1 MARGRATLAAATAA
15 AACAS
20 LAAAHVGAHNEFE
33 MLRPETIQ
41 PAPQWMQDETN
52 CTIAVPEPANR
63 TISSGG
69 VVTVTWSCASLPPG
83 AWIGAYSPPPA
94 DLNALRNSY
103 PVRMT
108 KNLDTWAGTPS
119 GSVRMRFGNYR
130 RPLQFFLMSGGNVY
144 PPPPCCPLYFANSS
158 TLIEFADPNEP
169 VRPRLMVVGDSPD
182 QAHNLR
188 VMWGTFNVSGSEA
201 SADFAQELKNSTERG
216 YFVGWP
222 SNVTTVTR
230 DQLFNAP
237 ANGSGFTDLG
247 HIHSVDIDLSWY
259 LDAAAR
265 NRTLYMRLGE
275 PRRGVWLSDI
285 PFVIPP
291 PPGAAGAFNP
301 LTGGGQPMTLA
312 IFGDYG
318 RGSADDSET
327 WVEYGRP
334 AINTTARLRELAGL
348 AGNTGAA
355 ATLGGRTASAVWV
368 IGDLS
373 YANGI
378 LTVWDSYLD
387 MTAQFAGSLP
397 MISLLGNHELNSPG
411 DPGNTFFNPTTANDG
426 GGEGGVLAQALTPM
440 PRGATRTRGW
450 FGLSMGLVR
459 LIGLSTDQDFTT
471 GSPQWLWLRD
481 ELASVNRSLT
491 PWVVLAAH
499 R

>member
-1 MARGRATLAAATAA
+1 MHPSDFRMTRTSTSTALAAALAA

-20 LAAAHVGAHNEFE
+20 PAAAHVGAHNEFE
-33 MLRPETIQ
+33 SLRPETIQ
-41 PAPQWMQDETN
+41 VAPQWLQDATN
-52 CTIAVPEPANR
+52 CSIAVPEPANR

-69 VVTVTWSCASLPPG
+69 VVTVTWNCTSLPPG

-94 DLNALRNSY
+94 DLDALRNSY

-108 KNLDTWAGTPS
+108 QNLDTWAGTPS

-130 RPLQFFLMSGGNVY
+130 LPLQFFMMAGGNY
-144 PPPPCCPLYFANSS
+144 YQAPCCPLYITNSS
-158 TLIEFADPNEP
+158 TLVAFADPNEP
-169 VRPRLMVVGDSPD
+169 VRPRLMVVGDAPD
-182 QAHNLR
+182 QAKNLR
-188 VMWGTFNVSGSEA
+188 VMWGSYNA
-201 SADFAQELKNSTERG
+201 SARTASAQFSLQPNYVNTTNDG
-216 YFVGWP
+216 YFVGWA
-222 SNVTTVTR
+222 SQVTRVTR

-247 HIHSVDIDLSWY
+247 NVHWVDVDLNDY
-259 LDAAAR
+259 LTAAER
-265 NRTLYMRLGE
+265 NRTLYFRVGDAN
-275 PRRGVWLSDI
+275 RGAWLADV

-291 PPGAAGAFNP
+291 PPGAPTVFNP

-348 AGNTGAA
+348 AGNVGAA

-373 YANGI
+373 YANGV

-411 DPGNTFFNPTTANDG
+411 DAGNTFFNPNTDNGG
-426 GGEGGVLAQALTPM
+426 GGEGGVLA
-440 PRGATRTRGW
+440 
-450 FGLSMGLVR
+450 
-459 LIGLSTDQDFTT
+459 
-471 GSPQWLWLRD
+471 
-481 ELASVNRSLT
+481 
-491 PWVVLAAH
+491 
-499 R
+499 